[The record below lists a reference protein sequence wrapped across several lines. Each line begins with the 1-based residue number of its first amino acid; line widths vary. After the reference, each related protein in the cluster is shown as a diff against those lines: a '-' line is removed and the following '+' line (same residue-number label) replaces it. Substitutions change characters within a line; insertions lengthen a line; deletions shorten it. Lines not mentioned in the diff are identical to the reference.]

1 MEKITLTGVQET
13 MLQTVFARAQESTK
27 QDGKIVDRKAEEI
40 IRGLDYDF
48 TLAQGDKTMS
58 SGVIARTIVLDRLVV
73 NYLKKN
79 PTAVVINL
87 ACGLD
92 TRCYRLGC
100 YGRWYNLDLPD
111 VVALRKKLLPEDG
124 VISQIF
130 ASAMDE
136 SWTDSIDA
144 DGKPVLV
151 IIEGLTMYLSEA
163 GVRKIF
169 EIISAHFPKSTVF
182 VETMSPFFVKNI
194 KEKSIEGSHAKFTW
208 GVKSGKALAAMLPDF
223 KFSGEHSLV
232 EGMEIIAP
240 VYKVIGKI
248 PAVRNLSNKIIVL
261 EGRQAEQK

>member
-124 VISQIF
+124 VISQIS

-208 GVKSGKALAAMLPDF
+208 ELKAARRWRRCSRISSFRESTASSRAWRL
-223 KFSGEHSLV
+223 
-232 EGMEIIAP
+232 
-240 VYKVIGKI
+240 
-248 PAVRNLSNKIIVL
+248 
-261 EGRQAEQK
+261 